1 MIKEQLKI
9 LGVLKKFFKC
19 FFSCFPNLYVALKLS
34 VTLPISSCSVES
46 SFSKLKLIKTKL
58 RTSMLQDRLENLMK
72 ISCEK
77 DLDPVVDNIIL
88 SLTGKSSR
96 LCKALVY

>member
-1 MIKEQLKI
+1 MFYLAY
-9 LGVLKKFFKC
+9 LT
-19 FFSCFPNLYVALKLS
+19 SCFPNLYVALKLS
-34 VTLPISSCSVES
+34 VFGIEYNCSVERS
-46 SFSKLKLIKTKL
+46 LSKLKLIKTKL

-72 ISCEK
+72 ISCIK

-88 SLTGKSSR
+88 LLAGKSSR